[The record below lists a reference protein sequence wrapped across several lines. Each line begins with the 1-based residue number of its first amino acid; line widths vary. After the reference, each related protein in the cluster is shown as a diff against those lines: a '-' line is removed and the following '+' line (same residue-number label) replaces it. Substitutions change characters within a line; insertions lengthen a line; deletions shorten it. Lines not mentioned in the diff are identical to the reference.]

1 MNWGVAWF
9 AGSEGAQFTSLFSQ
23 VEVESISLESMNNC
37 RYDGCKSAK
46 DGLSMTIKCRTA
58 LPLLRVGLFLTVLFC
73 VHLYGAHAASGSL
86 KFTNHMHDFGNVYRG
101 AKVSYKFQF
110 VNAGS
115 GPVAITG
122 VHAACGC
129 TAAEIEKG
137 KEYVP
142 GESGFIEVSFNSADF
157 QGRVVKSVTVMT
169 SEKLLPDRVL
179 TVKADVKSEI
189 EVMPPI
195 ADFGPVVNPLA
206 TSSEIVI
213 SPIGKFELKIS
224 KVEFNVKLLTVTAV
238 PNGKETKLLIK
249 LNAEVPTGFFK
260 ETVLVHTNSTYLPII
275 EIPVRADI
283 KGNVDFSPSYIEF
296 GAIQPSET
304 VKRSLTLKYGNP
316 VKVVGTDIELIVNG
330 QKVSDPNAFVKI
342 SSSGFEQNKQHIA
355 VEISNAQGPSGAV
368 HGRLLIKTNDLRQQ
382 QIDVDF
388 YAFFR

>member
-1 MNWGVAWF
+1 MMR
-9 AGSEGAQFTSLFSQ
+9 T
-23 VEVESISLESMNNC
+23 
-37 RYDGCKSAK
+37 CKA
-46 DGLSMTIKCRTA
+46 A
-58 LPLLRVGLFLTVLFC
+58 LPLLRIGFLFALCLAVFP
-73 VHLYGAHAASGSL
+73 HAARAASGSL
-86 KFTNHMHDFGNVYRG
+86 KFTTHMHDFGNVYRG
-101 AKVSYKFQF
+101 AKVSHKFQF
-110 VNAGS
+110 VNSGS

-137 KEYVP
+137 REYVP

-179 TVKADVKSEI
+179 TIKADVKSEI
-189 EVMPPI
+189 EVMPPL
-195 ADFGPVVNPLA
+195 ADFGPVGNPA
-206 TSSEIVI
+206 AASSEIVI
-213 SPIGKFELKIS
+213 TPIGKFDLKIS
-224 KVEFNVKLLTVTAV
+224 KIDFDAKLLTVTTV
-238 PNGKETKLLIK
+238 PGTKETRLKIA
-249 LNAEVPTGFFK
+249 LNPDVPTGFFK
-260 ETVLVHTNSTYLPII
+260 ETVFVRTNSTYLPVI

-296 GAIQPSET
+296 GAIQPSES
-304 VKRSLTLKYGNP
+304 VKRSLTLKYANP
-316 VKVVGTDIELIVNG
+316 VKVTATDIELIVNG
-330 QKVSDPNAFVKI
+330 QKVPNPAAFVKI

-368 HGRLLIKTNDLRQQ
+368 HGKLLIKTDDLRQQ